1 MVAHEV
7 YALVHDETIRDVCVA
22 YSYEDANRVARI
34 VYGDTAFAVDCMQY
48 VCERNDKYINGVF
61 FKADG
66 VTVIDRLPTDKEGIQ
81 QLRADNAQLTVAMA
95 DIIGGAV

>member
-1 MVAHEV
+1 MKYMHWCMMKQSGMFVLHIAM
-7 YALVHDETIRDVCVA
+7 
-22 YSYEDANRVARI
+22 N
-34 VYGDTAFAVDCMQY
+34 TAFAVDCMQY

-66 VTVIDRLPTDKEGIQ
+66 VTVIDRLPTDKEEIQ

>member
-61 FKADG
+61 FKAEE
-66 VTVIDRLPTDKEGIQ
+66 VTNTQLALTEIYEG
-81 QLRADNAQLTVAMA
+81 RNMTVKVF
-95 DIIGGAV
+95 GYY

>member
-48 VCERNDKYINGVF
+48 VCERNDKYINGVDVY
-61 FKADG
+61 KRQ
-66 VTVIDRLPTDKEGIQ
+66 V
-81 QLRADNAQLTVAMA
+81 
-95 DIIGGAV
+95 